1 MIKGVVLRNFM
12 SYSNT
17 LVPLYPGLNLVCGP
31 NGAGKS
37 SILLAVSLVLGQAH
51 TERGRKLSDLI
62 RWGEDQARIGLLL
75 DNSPEEG
82 KRPFAQYHTDTIDV
96 TRVLRR
102 GGDYTYLLQG
112 RPVSKEKVVSIFDRV
127 GLNPDNM
134 LIIMHQLMVVRF
146 ALIPPREKLQML
158 EEAVGFESYRGDV
171 LDANARLKKALS
183 EEDSLAAVLEST
195 QETYQYWKREYEKY
209 LKKKGLEEK
218 LHSLQS
224 ELLWGRI
231 EKREVALAK
240 LDEKIE
246 SKQKAIEAI
255 EAKIEESKKAL
266 ETRKLALENALKT
279 EQQLEER
286 RIELECEA
294 AQTRAD
300 QKWAELQ
307 SKDLTEDVKMLSS
320 ILSALKSSK
329 SSPLEPS
336 KTLIE
341 HRTELES
348 RKRRLES
355 FLSPSSL
362 KTLQTKLDMH
372 VKESEKAHEKADTE
386 IERLINSRVEHEV
399 LSFKKKLLS
408 EELRSFLA
416 QRRIGKQELDP
427 LVRKAERSGSRP
439 SKIRKITELEMAI
452 AATEEELRP
461 LLHMSEEVERMYS
474 SYVGLVKDLRDK
486 AELVARNRDEA
497 LRELAKRFDM
507 WRNVVGEFL
516 ADLSARYNTI
526 LAGVG
531 ASGNAKLV
539 EAKDIERAGLE
550 LLVSFKGGRMVSL
563 DSLSQS
569 GGERSVALM
578 AFLLALQQH
587 IKSPFRAIDE
597 FDVHLDPRNREMVSD
612 LIISSF
618 RESGGEQYLAI
629 TPGQIGTLKGD
640 VHVLVVQN
648 VSGSSE
654 VSEVK

>member
-75 DNSPEEG
+75 DNSPEEE
-82 KRPFAQYHTDTIDV
+82 KRPFPQYHTDTIDV

-102 GGDYTYLLQG
+102 GGDYGYLLQG

-127 GLNPDNM
+127 GLNPENM
-134 LIIMHQLMVVRF
+134 LIIMHQLMVGRF
-146 ALIPPREKLQML
+146 ALIPPGEKLLML
-158 EEAVGFESYRGDV
+158 EEAVGFESYRADV

-218 LHSLQS
+218 LHSLQN
-224 ELLWGRI
+224 EVLWGRI
-231 EKREVALAK
+231 EKREVALVK

-246 SKQKAIEAI
+246 SKRKGIETV
-255 EAKIEESKKAL
+255 EAKIEESKKVL
-266 ETRKLALENALKT
+266 ETRKLALEKALKA
-279 EQQLEER
+279 EQQFEKR

-294 AQTRAD
+294 AQARTD

-307 SKDLTEDVKMLSS
+307 SKDLAEDVKMLSS

-329 SSPLEPS
+329 SGVPESSRIL
-336 KTLIE
+336 TE

-355 FLSPSSL
+355 SLSSSPL
-362 KTLQTKLDMH
+362 KALQIKLDLL
-372 VKESEKAHEKADTE
+372 VKESDKAHEKLDTE
-386 IERLINSRVEHEV
+386 IERLVDSRVDHEV
-399 LSFKKKLLS
+399 LSFKKRLLS

-416 QRRIGKQELDP
+416 QRRIAKQELDP

-439 SKIRKITELEMAI
+439 SKMRKITELEMAI

-474 SYVGLVKDLRDK
+474 SYVGLVKDLKDK
-486 AELVARNRDEA
+486 AELVARNREEA

-507 WRNVVGEFL
+507 WRDVVGGFL
-516 ADLSARYNTI
+516 ADLSARYDTI
-526 LAGVG
+526 LASVG
-531 ASGNAKLV
+531 ASGSAKLV
-539 EAKDIERAGLE
+539 ETKDIERAGLE

-597 FDVHLDPRNREMVSD
+597 FDVHLDPRNREMISD

-618 RESGGEQYLAI
+618 KESGGEQYLAI

-654 VSEVK
+654 VSEVR